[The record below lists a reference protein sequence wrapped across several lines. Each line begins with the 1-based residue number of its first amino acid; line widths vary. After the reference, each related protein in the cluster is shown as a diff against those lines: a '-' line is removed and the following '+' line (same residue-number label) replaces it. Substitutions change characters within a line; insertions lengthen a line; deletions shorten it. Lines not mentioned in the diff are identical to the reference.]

1 MRIYANFNNF
11 GSSVA
16 WQLFEV
22 LIQFFDAERCMI
34 LIKDGSMSNGVHLV
48 CKIVARGG
56 GRGIAN
62 LFFTQLC
69 WRLTQSAL
77 LCYSDGYY
85 L

>member
-1 MRIYANFNNF
+1 MVRMVPQVPLRTTVRAARIAQNIHRTE
-11 GSSVA
+11 
-16 WQLFEV
+16 LILMFEKNM
-22 LIQFFDAERCMI
+22 D
-34 LIKDGSMSNGVHLV
+34 LV
-48 CKIVARGG
+48 YYFVARGG

-69 WRLTQSAL
+69 WRLTQLTL